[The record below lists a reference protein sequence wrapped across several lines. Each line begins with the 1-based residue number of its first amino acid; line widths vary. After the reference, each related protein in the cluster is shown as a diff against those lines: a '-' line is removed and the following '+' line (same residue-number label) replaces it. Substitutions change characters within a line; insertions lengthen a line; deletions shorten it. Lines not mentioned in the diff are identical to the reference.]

1 MASPGVAAFGVLGL
15 VVLLVVGS
23 LVGVAAGVVAVVSR
37 AALGY
42 RRTAGYLAFLVERLL
57 DRSLDTDRLGVVLAA
72 ELAWYAA
79 LGVGLAL
86 VVMGLGL
93 YGHLPSFYG
102 ALSYSAAA
110 VRALTLVCVGY
121 AVGVGLLVVFLT
133 DAGDRDRYFDASGL
147 AGLAAG
153 LLGFAVASRATILMT
168 MYPRTHHELSSRAA
182 TRLPFGWVLDL
193 LPMPDLAV
201 AFAGL
206 AAVPIALRRLDG
218 PVRDWQVLL
227 GLGVLA
233 ALSPIAGLWA
243 AVTWPSL
250 VPGAIV
256 VLRYRVG
263 AVGILAILL
272 AGLLFNVD

>member
-15 VVLLVVGS
+15 LALLLVGS
-23 LVGVAAGVVAVVSR
+23 LIGVAAGGVAIAAR

-42 RRTAGYLAFLVERLL
+42 RRTAGFVAFLVETVLG
-57 DRSLDTDRLGVVLAA
+57 RSLDADRLGPVLAA

-86 VVMGLGL
+86 LVMGLGL

-110 VRALTLVCVGY
+110 VRALTLVCAGY
-121 AVGVGLLVVFLT
+121 GVAVGLLVVFIT
-133 DAGDRDRYFDASGL
+133 DADDRDRYVDANGL

-153 LLGFAVASRATILMT
+153 LLGFAVASRATVLAT

-206 AAVPIALRRLDG
+206 AAVAIAARRFDA
-218 PVRDWQVLL
+218 PVRDWQALL
-227 GLGVLA
+227 GVGVLA
-233 ALSPIAGLWA
+233 TLSPIAGLWA
-243 AVTWPSL
+243 AVTWPFL
-250 VPGAIV
+250 VPGAVV
-256 VLRYRVG
+256 VLLYRVG
-263 AVGILAILL
+263 AVGVFAVLL